1 MNTIQYLNEAK
12 AKLGI
17 SSDYALAQH
26 LGVTRSYMSKLMA
39 GKNHLSDELAQEIAK
54 IIGVHSG
61 IVVLDMHRQR
71 AITPSE
77 VNLWNEI
84 YKGFQLLLL
93 PAKRT
98 LV

>member
-1 MNTIQYLNEAK
+1 MNTIEYLNLAK
-12 AKLGI
+12 EKLGI
-17 SSDYALAQH
+17 TSDYALAQR

-39 GKNHLSDELAQEIAK
+39 GKCHLSDELAQAVAA
-54 IIGVHSG
+54 IIGFHSG

-71 AITPSE
+71 ATSPAD

-84 YKGFQLLLL
+84 YKGFLTLLL

-98 LV
+98 LA